1 MEISMPQPR
10 ARNVRTA
17 CVVALASFVG
27 FPVVPSVVRPV
38 LVAVMVASTLA
49 VVILAAR
56 WMRTPPGSRALGSVA
71 IASAAGL
78 LGAVAYLS
86 SLADEP
92 AAIPVVG
99 TLVLLLSLVG
109 LGGSAAALHE

>member
-56 WMRTPPGSRALGSVA
+56 WTPPGSRALGSVA

>member
-27 FPVVPSVVRPV
+27 FLVVPSVVRPV

-71 IASAAGL
+71 IA
-78 LGAVAYLS
+78 
-86 SLADEP
+86 
-92 AAIPVVG
+92 VVG